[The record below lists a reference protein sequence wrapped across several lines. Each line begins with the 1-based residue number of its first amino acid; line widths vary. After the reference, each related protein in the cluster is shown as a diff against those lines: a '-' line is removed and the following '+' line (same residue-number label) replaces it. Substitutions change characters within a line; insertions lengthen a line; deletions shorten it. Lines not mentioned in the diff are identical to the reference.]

1 VDALKSRVSQFSVH
15 TNEKFAL
22 TLTLI
27 YYREF
32 IFGIKTRN
40 KDNALRKLYWWLF
53 RYIKLSTITMVY

>member
-15 TNEKFAL
+15 TNAKFAL

-32 IFGIKTRN
+32 IFL
-40 KDNALRKLYWWLF
+40 A
-53 RYIKLSTITMVY
+53 